1 MTRRDRILVAVVA
14 VELAVGG
21 FLVVRKRSAPTP
33 PLADVSFVDGRVGAH
48 IRESVAR
55 CRTPDDWAALAT
67 TYSAYGYF
75 PESEACARYAAGH
88 DSTNADRAYE
98 WAFALERIGLLDEAN
113 AQYERAAAIGY
124 AHPDECWYYVA
135 RNWLRMENADA
146 ARAAFERAGSQPS
159 ARYELARLND
169 RAGDEA
175 GALAILDRLTAEY
188 PTAVHPHL
196 LRHKIDALHDRPSA
210 LVAGDKAYRF
220 QTRLPTPFDRDSERL
235 EAAHH
240 AIGVAHVQPEADALL
255 AAGKWRE
262 AEPLL
267 RAAIAEQWNPDL
279 SDLLAEVEFSRGN
292 PAGAAKLLAEAVDRA
307 GASPHLLFRLGA
319 AYEEAGQPDQAI
331 AAWSRATTLGI
342 GAEVKD
348 SYYRLATAYEQA
360 KKPDAA
366 KAALARA
373 FFSVGH
379 EFVTTGRAAEALL
392 PLEEATKADPQLAA
406 AWFYRGEAHRLTGR
420 PDAARAAYQKCL
432 ELAPNQGRARR
443 ALKLLDL
450 GS

>member
-1 MTRRDRILVAVVA
+1 MTSRDWVLAGVIGL
-14 VELAVGG
+14 ELAVGAVL
-21 FLVVRKRSAPTP
+21 FVRKRSAPTP
-33 PLADVSFVDGRVGAH
+33 PVPDLSFVDARVAAH
-48 IRESVAR
+48 VREAAAK
-55 CRTPDDWAALAT
+55 CRAADDWEELGT
-67 TYSAYGYF
+67 TYMAYGYF
-75 PESEACARYAAGH
+75 PEAEACARYAAEH
-88 DSTNADRAYE
+88 VPQNARRAYE
-98 WAFALERIGLLDEAN
+98 WGFALERIGLLEEAN
-113 AQYERAAAIGY
+113 AQYERAAGMDTTRSDERWYTIG
-124 AHPDECWYYVA
+124 
-135 RNWLRMENADA
+135 RNWLRLERADE
-146 ARAAFERAGSQPS
+146 ARKAFERAGDQPS
-159 ARYELARLND
+159 ARYELARLKE

-188 PTAVHPHL
+188 PTAVQPHL
-196 LRHKIDALHDRPSA
+196 LRHRIDALHNRPSA

-220 QTRLPTPFDRDSERL
+220 QTRLPTPFDRDAERL

-240 AIGVAHVQPEADALL
+240 AIGLAHVRPEADRLL
-255 AAGKWRE
+255 AAGKWKE
-262 AEPLL
+262 AEPLV

-292 PAGAAKLLAEAVDRA
+292 PAGAAKVLDEAVDRA

-319 AYEEAGQPDQAI
+319 AYEEAGQPDRAV

-348 SYYRLATAYEQA
+348 SYYRLATAYEPA

-366 KAALARA
+366 RAMTARA

-392 PLEEATKADPQLAA
+392 PLEEATNADPQLAA

-420 PDAARAAYQKCL
+420 ADAARAAYQKCL

-450 GS
+450 GP